1 MFAHASSWLQKAG
14 PCPAATAARAHR
26 GQPPQRLAVSGSSRY
41 SRGFAA
47 DLSLVPLLA
56 VGEVLLVGADEL
68 LHSAHVGAENRS
80 CRVSKMVS
88 MSTHLHI
95 LPTTWAL
102 LGHQNVLDLE
112 KIQSF
117 RSWFQGLAW
126 GLHSGPHDL
135 DFQHPPENIPPH
147 HRFKNCQGISHTVM

>member
-14 PCPAATAARAHR
+14 PRPGAPAARAHR
-26 GQPPQRLAVSGSSRY
+26 GQPPQWLEGAGGFRY

-56 VGEVLLVGADEL
+56 VGEVLLVGANDL
-68 LHSAHVGAENRS
+68 LHSAHIGAENKS

-95 LPTTWAL
+95 LPTTWVL
-102 LGHQNVLDLE
+102 LGHQNVLDME

-117 RSWFQGLAW
+117 WSWFQGLAW
-126 GLHSGPHDL
+126 GYILAL
-135 DFQHPPENIPPH
+135 V
-147 HRFKNCQGISHTVM
+147 T